1 MDANRG
7 AARPIDRRTALT
19 GAVVLAGAAG
29 LAACSSSSSHRT
41 PATSGNP
48 AGSGNPGGSSNP
60 GGASSSGGAATTP
73 AGGPV
78 SLAKLASIPV
88 GKCVAATLHDQP
100 IIVSRPTATTAACF
114 SAICT
119 HMGCTVAPAG
129 TQLHCPCHGSVYSAT
144 TGKVLGGPAP
154 RPLPPIAVEV
164 QNGEVVARA

>member
-1 MDANRG
+1 VINMDANRG
-7 AARPIDRRTALT
+7 VARPIDRRTALA
-19 GAVVLAGAAG
+19 GAAVLAAGAAG
-29 LAACSSSSSHRT
+29 LAACSSSSSAT
-41 PATSGNP
+41 EPA
-48 AGSGNPGGSSNP
+48 
-60 GGASSSGGAATTP
+60 SSGGPGHSAAGTTS

-78 SLAKLASIPV
+78 SLAKLDSIPL

-154 RPLPPIAVEV
+154 RPLPSIPIEI
-164 QNGEVVARA
+164 QNGEVVAKA

>member
-1 MDANRG
+1 VINMDANRG
-7 AARPIDRRTALT
+7 VARHIDRRTALA
-19 GAVVLAGAAG
+19 GAAVLAGAAG
-29 LAACSSSSSHRT
+29 LAACSSSSSSTT
-41 PATSGNP
+41 PATSGGP
-48 AGSGNPGGSSNP
+48 GHSSAAGTRS
-60 GGASSSGGAATTP
+60 AA
-73 AGGPV
+73 GPV
-78 SLAKLASIPV
+78 SLAKLDSIPV

-154 RPLPPIAVEV
+154 RPLPSIPIEI
-164 QNGEVVARA
+164 QNGEVVAKA